1 MELDDALRA
10 LVPAE
15 NAGFRAWEAAIP
27 KIAELVLQRATLR
40 AGDARLRVLEVEAYV
55 RARWHPD
62 PFAHADPAQNAL
74 GRWYFH
80 RAGGTFR
87 AGTFKGVDLTFG
99 AEGVHAGLLIRA
111 VRAGDGARVEGPS
124 CVVDR
129 ALAATGHAT
138 VASLSRACDAG
149 DHDALALTL
158 DETPRRDAV
167 YAGPRVG
174 LTLRQGATPARV
186 FFLPRPYR
194 YVVDPRAAKKGRAAI
209 AIGMHLQ
216 GASPPAIAG
225 ITGSALAQVRAWID
239 AFERGRELPPESL
252 RAAEDGDA
260 LCALLGSCV
269 AHGAG

>member
-15 NAGFRAWEAAIP
+15 DAGFRAWEAAIP
-27 KIAELVLQRATLR
+27 KVAELVLRRATLR
-40 AGDARLRVLEVEAYV
+40 MGDARARVLEVEGYV

-62 PFAHADPAQNAL
+62 PFAHADPVQNTL

-80 RAGGTFR
+80 RAGGTYR
-87 AGTFKGVDLTFG
+87 GGTFKGVDLTFG
-99 AEGVHAGLLIRA
+99 GGSARAGLLIRA
-111 VRAGDGARVEGPS
+111 VAAPDGARVEGPS
-124 CVVDR
+124 CVVDH
-129 ALAATGHAT
+129 ALRATGHAT
-138 VASLSRACDAG
+138 VASLARACDAG
-149 DHDALALTL
+149 DHDALALAL
-158 DETPRRDAV
+158 DATPRSDAV

-174 LTLRQGATPARV
+174 LTLRQGATPERV

-194 YVVDPRAAKKGRAAI
+194 YVVDPRAAKKGRASI
-209 AIGMHLQ
+209 AIGMHRQ

-225 ITGSALAQVRAWID
+225 ITGSALAQVRQWID
-239 AFERGRELPPESL
+239 AFEKGRAMAPESL